1 MTSTSLTRPVPP
13 TTLPE
18 QRAAM
23 VRAALLTGALGL
35 LLVWGVG
42 FAGPDAL
49 HAAAHDSRHALTFP
63 CH

>member
-1 MTSTSLTRPVPP
+1 MPASTLTNPALAPA
-13 TTLPE
+13 LPG
-18 QRAAM
+18 QRQAM
-23 VRAALLTGALGL
+23 IRAALFAGL
-35 LLVWGVG
+35 MGLALVWGVG

>member
-1 MTSTSLTRPVPP
+1 
-13 TTLPE
+13 
-18 QRAAM
+18 M

-35 LLVWGVG
+35 LLIWGVG